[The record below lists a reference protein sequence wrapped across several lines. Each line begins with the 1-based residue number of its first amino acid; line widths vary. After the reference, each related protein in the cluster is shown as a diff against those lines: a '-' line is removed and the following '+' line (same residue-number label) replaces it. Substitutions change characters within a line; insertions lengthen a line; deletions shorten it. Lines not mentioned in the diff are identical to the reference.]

1 MQQRTYYAFIVFIF
15 IRTIT
20 SYAYFTHYYPSNFP
34 TKHGP
39 IYEKSQPTMHADNW
53 TSWNI
58 QGAATGTIHL
68 IGKRSSKALGALLLG
83 RSFFRQTTSS
93 SRRRE
98 RKEELGRLR
107 VYTYIYTYIY
117 TRRSSG
123 RPALFPSNRAEDWAS
138 DWVTYNP
145 DRISLMIGHET
156 PTHGSPPPSSGGG
169 GGGREGWDL
178 KIEALPYDRD
188 VISTGRSRT
197 LILLIVDTPPCVYT
211 CAWLSSMGTYVP
223 FVHASTYV
231 RTGIRY

>member
-1 MQQRTYYAFIVFIF
+1 MHSSC
-15 IRTIT
+15 
-20 SYAYFTHYYPSNFP
+20 SYSYVQLHRMHISPLLPLKFSNETWPDLRKIATNDARGQLDFLKYSRSGDRNDP
-34 TKHGP
+34 L
-39 IYEKSQPTMHADNW
+39 NW
-53 TSWNI
+53 
-58 QGAATGTIHL
+58 
-68 IGKRSSKALGALLLG
+68 KAKLESTWRAPP
-83 RSFFRQTTSS
+83 RSFVLPPDDLFLPKKRTQ
-93 SRRRE
+93 RRTWTASCIC
-98 RKEELGRLR
+98 
-107 VYTYIYTYIY
+107 TYIYTYIY

-197 LILLIVDTPPCVYT
+197 LILLIVDTPPCVYRVYT

>member
-107 VYTYIYTYIY
+107 VYVHIYIRIYTHV
-117 TRRSSG
+117 G
-123 RPALFPSNRAEDWAS
+123 RPVGRLSFQVIERRIER
-138 DWVTYNP
+138 VTEWLTIP
-145 DRISLMIGHET
+145 I
-156 PTHGSPPPSSGGG
+156 GSP
-169 GGGREGWDL
+169 
-178 KIEALPYDRD
+178 
-188 VISTGRSRT
+188 
-197 LILLIVDTPPCVYT
+197 
-211 CAWLSSMGTYVP
+211 
-223 FVHASTYV
+223 
-231 RTGIRY
+231 

>member
-1 MQQRTYYAFIVFIF
+1 
-15 IRTIT
+15 
-20 SYAYFTHYYPSNFP
+20 
-34 TKHGP
+34 
-39 IYEKSQPTMHADNW
+39 MHADNW

-58 QGAATGTIHL
+58 RGAATGTIHL

-107 VYTYIYTYIY
+107 VCIYIHTYIYTHVG
-117 TRRSSG
+117 SSG

-156 PTHGSPPPSSGGG
+156 PTHGSPPPSNGEGE
-169 GGGREGWDL
+169 REGWDL
-178 KIEALPYDRD
+178 KIEALSLRPWLETLSAPD
-188 VISTGRSRT
+188 VLERWFS
-197 LILLIVDTPPCVYT
+197 
-211 CAWLSSMGTYVP
+211 
-223 FVHASTYV
+223 
-231 RTGIRY
+231 